1 VVCWNSLGEP
11 ASGGRLLK
19 LIGPIHKARAA
30 CNRLRVSGLTDGA
43 TVARQTSGMSPDQRS
58 RTPRLFMLCALSMG
72 WGACGTAPESP
83 PRRDAVAALQASS
96 EHYAALQQLADSLAA
111 AGNGESTEPS
121 ERSQAAAGRVAERI
135 ASVRGDFEAVT
146 VAMTTSELEQ
156 TQSLWM
162 RLALGQ
168 AALEWL
174 YVDARTLAA
183 DPQASPAELRD
194 LAVQLAGALELA
206 RASSRLAAAR
216 LQSPLPPPQSSAVA
230 L

>member
-1 VVCWNSLGEP
+1 
-11 ASGGRLLK
+11 
-19 LIGPIHKARAA
+19 
-30 CNRLRVSGLTDGA
+30 
-43 TVARQTSGMSPDQRS
+43 MSPDQRS
-58 RTPRLFMLCALSMG
+58 RTQRLFVLCALSMG
-72 WGACGTAPESP
+72 WGACTAGPEPP
-83 PRRDAVAALQASS
+83 PRRDAVATLQASS

-111 AGNGESTEPS
+111 AGNAESTDPS
-121 ERSQAAAGRVAERI
+121 ESSQAAAGRVAERI

-146 VAMTTSELEQ
+146 VAMTTSELER

-216 LQSPLPPPQSSAVA
+216 LQSALPPPRSSAVA